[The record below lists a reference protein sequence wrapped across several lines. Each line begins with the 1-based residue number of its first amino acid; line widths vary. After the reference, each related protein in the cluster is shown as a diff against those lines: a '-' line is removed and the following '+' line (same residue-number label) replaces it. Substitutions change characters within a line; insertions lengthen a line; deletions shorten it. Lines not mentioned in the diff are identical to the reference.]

1 MGKYKAKR
9 KKKPAF
15 DKGKL
20 IIWLYFT
27 LAIVFYCLHN
37 EFIVI
42 NRLYIEL
49 AVDSCIAITTA
60 IIWLCK
66 KESLSKAYIVCIA
79 VFNYFMGW
87 IIFYGVNLYFV
98 DSKNVKEYNFE
109 IKNYICSHNIRTASN
124 YAVFYHFK
132 GRSCKMNVDRDFLEK
147 NKDRILTDFYIHAEI
162 IKVTESVYYKNE
174 IELKEKTNDS
184 PPSALGN

>member
-20 IIWLYFT
+20 ILWLYAALIF
-27 LAIVFYCLHN
+27 AWGCIGSQ
-37 EFIVI
+37 FIVL

-49 AVDSCIAITTA
+49 SVDSCIAIITA

-66 KESLSKAYIVCIA
+66 KNSLSKGYIACIA
-79 VFNYFMGW
+79 VFNFFMGW
-87 IIFYGVNLYFV
+87 IIFYGVNFYLA
-98 DSKNVKEYNFE
+98 DSNNTKEYNLK
-109 IKNYICSHNIRTASN
+109 IGDYICSHNIRTASN
-124 YAVFYHFK
+124 YAVFYHFM
-132 GRSCKMNVDRDFLEK
+132 GRCCKMNVDRDFLEK

-162 IKVTESVYYKNE
+162 TKVTESVYYKNE

>member
-20 IIWLYFT
+20 ILWLYAALIF
-27 LAIVFYCLHN
+27 AWGCIGSR
-37 EFIVI
+37 FIVL

-49 AVDSCIAITTA
+49 SVDSCIAIITA

-66 KESLSKAYIVCIA
+66 KNSLSKGYIACIA
-79 VFNYFMGW
+79 VFNFFMGW
-87 IIFYGVNLYFV
+87 IIFYGVNFYLA
-98 DSKNVKEYNFE
+98 DSNNTKEYNLK
-109 IKNYICSHNIRTASN
+109 IGDYIYSHNIRTASN
-124 YAVFYHFK
+124 YAVFYHFM
-132 GRSCKMNVDRDFLEK
+132 GRCCKMNVDRDFLEK

-162 IKVTESVYYKNE
+162 TKVTEYVYYKNE

>member
-1 MGKYKAKR
+1 M
-9 KKKPAF
+9 
-15 DKGKL
+15 
-20 IIWLYFT
+20 
-27 LAIVFYCLHN
+27 
-37 EFIVI
+37 
-42 NRLYIEL
+42 
-49 AVDSCIAITTA
+49 
-60 IIWLCK
+60 
-66 KESLSKAYIVCIA
+66 
-79 VFNYFMGW
+79 
-87 IIFYGVNLYFV
+87 YFV

-162 IKVTESVYYKNE
+162 TKVTESVYYKNE